1 MLFRSDELDAVERIL
16 VELEGTE
23 ALLGRVGVLQLDRS
37 GLVLETSGLEDALD
51 GAPEVLRSVA
61 TRLRAIEGEHGA
73 DSAQGELAR
82 RALYQLYRL
91 LREAS

>member
-1 MLFRSDELDAVERIL
+1 M
-16 VELEGTE
+16 ELEGTE
-23 ALLGRVGVLQLDRS
+23 ALRGKVGVLQGERS
-37 GLVLETSGLEDALD
+37 GLMLETSGLEDALD

-61 TRLRAIEGEHGA
+61 TRLKALEGQHGT
-73 DSAQGELAR
+73 SSPQGEVAR